1 MTPHLPFTIRRPH
14 RTARVAFAALALALP
29 LTLTLTLGLACATAR
44 AEDGGSWMQTLGL
57 RAVAGSG
64 TPRSESRA
72 VSGFQAIALNG
83 SIKLVLRQGAREALE
98 LRADDNLLP
107 LIETRVVNRAGVST
121 LEIGPRRGTNLA
133 PRSEVMATV
142 DVLTLAALSVNG
154 SGDVVCDELKTP
166 ALRVHL
172 AGSGKLALR
181 GLAAD
186 ELALKLSGSGEAQI
200 KGRAG
205 KLQVSIAGSGDVD
218 AGGLEADDVTVGIAG
233 SGDVGVNARKTLAVS
248 IAGSGD
254 VAYSG
259 TAVVTSSVA
268 GSGRIRKR

>member
-1 MTPHLPFTIRRPH
+1 MTLRLLFTFCRPA
-14 RTARVAFAALALALP
+14 RTALVAFALALACV
-29 LTLTLTLGLACATAR
+29 AAR
-44 AEDGGSWMQTLGL
+44 AEDGGSWMQMLGL

-64 TPRSESRA
+64 TQRTDSRA

-107 LIETRVVNRAGVST
+107 LIETRVVNRGGVAT
-121 LEIGPRRGTNLA
+121 LEIGPRRSTNLA
-133 PRSEVMATV
+133 PRSEVMVTV

-154 SGDVVCDELKTP
+154 SVDVVCDELKTP

-172 AGSGKLALR
+172 AGSGKLMLR
-181 GLAAD
+181 GVAAED
-186 ELALKLSGSGEAQI
+186 LALKLSGSGEAQV
-200 KGRAG
+200 KGRTS
-205 KLQVSIAGSGDVD
+205 KLQVAIAGSGDVD
-218 AGGLEADDVTVGIAG
+218 AGELEADDVTVGISG
-233 SGDVGVNARKTLAVS
+233 SGDVSVNARKTLAVS

-254 VAYSG
+254 VTYRG